1 MHALRTISIYH
12 PRGGCR
18 RYLNRAHDDDYRL
31 LVAFRYGV
39 VLVTVRSRYHADLSP
54 DILAHDSGLT

>member
-1 MHALRTISIYH
+1 MSFGEEKVARVVSVHGRW
-12 PRGGCR
+12 
-18 RYLNRAHDDDYRL
+18 YLNRARDDDYRL